1 MWKDRCAEVTS
12 RAAEKA
18 SRGPPEGSRRSGTAR
33 LVGAIGNVDAGVCHW
48 FIRSFFLGRKAIWYC
63 DVAGVCS
70 SAIYRVQRPLV
81 MPTTWLLSLSL
92 CTKNMA

>member
-48 FIRSFFLGRKAIWYC
+48 FIRRFFSEEKQFGTVMWLAY
-63 DVAGVCS
+63 D
-70 SAIYRVQRPLV
+70 RPPFIEYNDL
-81 MPTTWLLSLSL
+81 
-92 CTKNMA
+92 